1 MAAGCLLSLKNKNFL
16 WWCFKKSITALLC
29 FLLCDKLVRSR
40 SSSPFRFLSSPSS
53 SFILS
58 RSTRSTLNTL
68 NAQRSIILFTRGHL
82 HLHHLRHRLHS
93 PSTSTHNLE
102 QTSRLG
108 QFDCLPLNKQ
118 NSERSGLA
126 TVFLT
131 HFTTQPC
138 PSRTEQNRRLKTK
151 RNETKQEDLT
161 KTKRMEIKGN
171 NVYLL
176 RVHVLVDSVLDRFC
190 LFIVLF
196 VLRIYPQSHA
206 YMMI

>member
-1 MAAGCLLSLKNKNFL
+1 MWQLCELQSALGGHPLNHAFRLSWFLSSSFCKRFGLCVRVKMAAGCLLSLKNKNFL

-40 SSSPFRFLSSPSS
+40 SSSPFHFLSSPSS

-138 PSRTEQNRRLKTK
+138 PSRTEQKTKNQTK
-151 RNETKQEDLT
+151 RN
-161 KTKRMEIKGN
+161 KTRRFDENKTNGNKRK
-171 NVYLL
+171 
-176 RVHVLVDSVLDRFC
+176 
-190 LFIVLF
+190 
-196 VLRIYPQSHA
+196 
-206 YMMI
+206 